1 MRAVVAED
9 STLLREGLV
18 RLLRETGFDVV
29 GQAANAQDLLRLVRL
44 EHPNVAVVDIR
55 MPPTRTDEGLKA
67 AQEIRGLFPDVGV
80 LILSEYLETHYA
92 IRLIQSAAGGIGY
105 LLKERISDVQT
116 FADAVR
122 RVAEGEFVID
132 PAIVTQLVGRRRL
145 PNPLDE
151 LTSRELEILGLMAEG
166 RSNRSIGE
174 KLFLSANTVETHV
187 RNILS
192 KLDLEES
199 YHDNRRVLA
208 VITYLRR
215 GASSGGAD
223 GRRTVDWSNVP
234 HHE

>member
-1 MRAVVAED
+1 MRVVVADD

-18 RLLRETGFDVV
+18 RLLREVGFDVV
-29 GQAANAQDLLRLVRL
+29 GQAANAEELLRLVRS
-44 EHPNVAVVDIR
+44 EQPDVAVVDIR

-67 AQEIRGLFPDVGV
+67 AEQIRGGSPGVAV
-80 LILSEYLETHYA
+80 LILSEYLESHYA
-92 IRLIQSAAGGIGY
+92 IRLIQSASGGIGY
-105 LLKERISDVQT
+105 LLKERVSDVQT

-132 PAIVTQLVGRRRL
+132 PAIVTQLVGRRRP

-151 LTSRELEILGLMAEG
+151 LTRRELEVLGLMAEG
-166 RSNRSIGE
+166 RTNRSIGE
-174 KLFLSANTVETHV
+174 KLFLSANTVESHV

-199 YHDNRRVLA
+199 PGDNRRVLA

-215 GASSGGAD
+215 GANSEAA
-223 GRRTVDWSNVP
+223 P
-234 HHE
+234 P